1 MFDQNR
7 ASIQETYLGMDH
19 AFWLQRWQEN
29 KTAFHEGAVNA
40 LLAKSFHRLALA
52 GGDRVFVPL
61 CGKSVDLAWLAAQG
75 CRVVGIELSRSAVEA
90 VFAEMGVAPEI
101 SEMGKLASFR
111 TDGIE
116 VFVGD
121 VFDLS
126 AAILGPVDAI
136 YDRAALVA
144 LPEAMR
150 MSYAAHLADVTD
162 TARQLLIT
170 FDYDQA
176 QMDGPPFSVG
186 SAEVNALYGAR
197 YRLEIV
203 AARPITGRLAERC
216 TGTESAWL
224 LEPNDAGG

>member
-1 MFDQNR
+1 
-7 ASIQETYLGMDH
+7 MDH

-40 LLAKSFHRLALA
+40 LLSRSFDRLALTP
-52 GGDRVFVPL
+52 GDRVFVPL
-61 CGKSVDLAWLAAQG
+61 CGKTVDLAWLAAQG

-90 VFAEMGVAPEI
+90 VFADMGVAPEI
-101 SEMGKLASFR
+101 SELGKLILFR

-121 VFDLS
+121 IFVLS
-126 AAILGPVDAI
+126 AEALGPVDAV

-150 MSYAAHLADVTD
+150 VSYAAHLAAITN

-176 QMDGPPFSVG
+176 QMEGPPFSVDG
-186 SAEVNALYGAR
+186 DEVASLYGR
-197 YRLEIV
+197 HYRPLVV
-203 AARPITGRLAERC
+203 ATKPITGSLAERC
-216 TGTESAWL
+216 SGTEYAWL
-224 LEPNDAGG
+224 LEPLGADG

>member
-1 MFDQNR
+1 
-7 ASIQETYLGMDH
+7 MDH

-40 LLAKSFHRLALA
+40 LLSRSFDRLALA
-52 GGDRVFVPL
+52 RGDRVFVPL
-61 CGKSVDLAWLAAQG
+61 CGKTVDLAWLAAQG
-75 CRVVGIELSRSAVEA
+75 CKVVGIELSRSAVEV
-90 VFAEMGVAPEI
+90 VFTDMGVAPEV
-101 SEMGKLASFR
+101 SEMGKLILFR

-121 VFDLS
+121 IFDLS
-126 AAILGPVDAI
+126 AETLGPVDAV

-150 MSYAAHLADVTD
+150 ISYAAHLAAITN

-176 QMDGPPFSVG
+176 QMEGPPFSVDG
-186 SAEVNALYGAR
+186 AEVTALYGTR
-197 YRLEIV
+197 YRPEIV
-203 AARPITGRLAERC
+203 ATKPITGSLAERC
-216 TGTESAWL
+216 SGTEYAWL
-224 LEPNDAGG
+224 LEPLGAGD